1 MSNKKIKVA
10 IVGLGF
16 GADFIPIYKRH
27 PNAELYAICQRT
39 EEKLKIAGKKY
50 NIERLYTDYRDLLK
64 IKELDAIH
72 IVTPADTHAPIVI
85 DCLKAEKHVACTV
98 PMAIDIEDCK
108 EIVKL
113 KRKVGA
119 VYMMMETAAYTRE
132 FLYVKKLKD
141 EGKLGKIQF
150 LRGSHMQ
157 DMEEWGPPWPGWPP
171 LNYAT
176 HAVSPLAILADAP
189 VEWIFAVGSGRIR
202 EDYIKNWNSPYAVES
217 MLMKFKGVDICGE
230 VTRSLYDTV
239 RQYIESFDVYGQ
251 NFSFEWNR
259 LDGEDP
265 ILFLGK
271 EDAERVKIPDTGD
284 ILPEEISRFTRS
296 GEVMDEEEKAHLSFI
311 QGSGHGGSHPHM
323 VYEFIRAIVEER
335 DSAIDAEKA
344 ANWTSAG
351 LCGHKSAM
359 AGGEK
364 VYVPDFYNI

>member
-1 MSNKKIKVA
+1 MPSQKVKVA

-16 GADFIPIYKRH
+16 GADFIPIYKNH
-27 PNAELYAICQRT
+27 PYAELYAICQRN
-39 EEKLKIAGKKY
+39 EEKLKNAGEKY
-50 NIERLYTDYRDLLK
+50 KVDRLYSDYRDLLK

-98 PMAIDIEDCK
+98 PMAIDVEDCK

-113 KRKVGA
+113 RRKVGTN
-119 VYMMMETAAYTRE
+119 YMMMETAAYTRE
-132 FLYVKKLKD
+132 FLYVKSLKD
-141 EGKLGKIQF
+141 SGKLGKIQF

-176 HAVSPLAILADAP
+176 HAVSPLAILADKP
-189 VEWIFAVGSGRIR
+189 IEWVFAIGSGRIR
-202 EDYIKNWNSPYAVES
+202 EEYIKNWNSPYAVES
-217 MLMKFKGVDICGE
+217 MLLRFKDSDIGGE

-239 RQYIESFDVYGQ
+239 RQYIESFDVYGKKL
-251 NFSFEWNR
+251 SFEWNR
-259 LDGEDP
+259 LDNEDP

-271 EDAERVKIPDTGD
+271 EDAERVKIPDTGYM
-284 ILPEEISRFTRS
+284 LPKEIAKFTKS
-296 GEVMDEEEKAHLSFI
+296 TEVMDEEEKSHLSFI
-311 QGSGHGGSHPHM
+311 QGSGHGGSHPHL
-323 VYEFIRAIVEER
+323 VHEFIMSIVENR

-351 LCGHKSAM
+351 LCGHISAM
-359 AGGEK
+359 SGGEK
-364 VYVPDFYNI
+364 VYLPDFWNI